1 MVSVDAFRHNFDGY
15 ILNKVVPETFQGVKY
30 DTTRPFN
37 TDKGHLQGLEFAYR
51 QFFDKLPGWLSG
63 FGVEANYTYM
73 EGGVTESG
81 GASVESKTFPGL
93 SKNAYNV
100 VALYEKYGVSAR
112 LAYNWRSKFVQV
124 YGDRPSNAGTTP
136 AMDLIAAPMSTLDGS
151 LSYKIT
157 PDLSITLTGTNL
169 LNYKYV
175 DYWNDQNLYPRD
187 TRRYDRTIGLSLNWK
202 H

>member
-1 MVSVDAFRHNFDGY
+1 
-15 ILNKVVPETFQGVKY
+15 
-30 DTTRPFN
+30 
-37 TDKGHLQGLEFAYR
+37 
-51 QFFDKLPGWLSG
+51 
-63 FGVEANYTYM
+63 
-73 EGGVTESG
+73 
-81 GASVESKTFPGL
+81 
-93 SKNAYNV
+93 
-100 VALYEKYGVSAR
+100 VSAR